1 MKQLNEY
8 DEVLKKPHPLFVYKN
23 YINDIKFPT
32 RDHIKE
38 SSEQDIFSRQ
48 VTLDLPEEDE
58 LFASFCNQEYFESVI
73 KEFKVFSKVRPKLFK
88 KIIDG
93 DYEFGKDVKVK
104 SEYCINNLRTYFDK
118 DPVVREPNVLFD
130 LIIFCD
136 DFVNFEI
143 CELDMEGNGVNLQ
156 KIQCEKN
163 TSIIFP
169 FVPSS
174 WHRQRIKKFDGKS
187 VDWRAMK
194 FCC

>member
-38 SSEQDIFSRQ
+38 SSEQDIFGRQ
-48 VTLDLPEEDE
+48 VTLNLPEEDE

-73 KEFKVFSKVRPKLFK
+73 KEFKIFSKIRPKLFK
-88 KIIDG
+88 KIIEG
-93 DYEFGKDVKVK
+93 DYQFGSDVKVEAK
-104 SEYCINNLRTYFDK
+104 YNINNVRMYFDR

-143 CELDMEGNGVNLQ
+143 CEFDVDGNDQNL
-156 KIQCEKN
+156 KVIECEKN
-163 TSIIFP
+163 TAVLFSFRSFILE
-169 FVPSS
+169 
-174 WHRQRIKKFDGKS
+174 
-187 VDWRAMK
+187 
-194 FCC
+194 